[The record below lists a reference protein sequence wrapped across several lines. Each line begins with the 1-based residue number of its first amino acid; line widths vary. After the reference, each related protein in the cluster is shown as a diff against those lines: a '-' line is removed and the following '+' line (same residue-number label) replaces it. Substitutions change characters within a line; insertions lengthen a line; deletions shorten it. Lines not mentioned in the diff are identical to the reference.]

1 MYKEMYK
8 WFILVGLLV
17 VVFSLTTCRKSNVV
31 SFKEMF
37 EDVAQGNQGNPQ
49 QVSPIENILA
59 LSQVIDNKQA
69 EIEAK
74 VEANSTQIATL
85 SQELAQLQT
94 YIKQQVDQL
103 SKAAG
108 G

>member
-1 MYKEMYK
+1 MYKL
-8 WFILVGLLV
+8 FVLIGILVILY
-17 VVFSLTTCRKSNVV
+17 SLTTCRKRRSV
-31 SFKEMF
+31 SFREMF
-37 EDVAQGNQGNPQ
+37 EDVAQQSAEGNQGNPQ

-59 LSQVIDNKQA
+59 LSQVIDNKQS

-85 SQELAQLQT
+85 SQQLAQLQT
-94 YIKQQVDQL
+94 YIKQQTDQL
-103 SKAAG
+103 TKAAG